1 MDVSSIRLSHALVR
15 ILPTFI
21 TQGETMSKPAR
32 INAMSA
38 EYESAKKSQVVTW
51 VLWVFTGGIGG
62 HRYYLGDIGFA
73 VAMTL
78 VNWMTFGIWGLV
90 DAFFINR
97 RLRLKI
103 RDIYK
108 QTAYRYCVNLYSGIP
123 TNQPVQSPYY

>member
-1 MDVSSIRLSHALVR
+1 
-15 ILPTFI
+15 
-21 TQGETMSKPAR
+21 MSEPAR

-62 HRYYLGDIGFA
+62 HRYYLGDIGYA

-97 RLRLKI
+97 RLRLKN
-103 RDIYK
+103 RDIYN
-108 QTAYRYCVNLYSGIP
+108 QTAYRYGVNL
-123 TNQPVQSPYY
+123 

>member
-1 MDVSSIRLSHALVR
+1 
-15 ILPTFI
+15 
-21 TQGETMSKPAR
+21 MSEPAR

-62 HRYYLGDIGFA
+62 HRYYLGDIGYA

-90 DAFFINR
+90 DAF
-97 RLRLKI
+97 LS
-103 RDIYK
+103 
-108 QTAYRYCVNLYSGIP
+108 TSVCG
-123 TNQPVQSPYY
+123 